1 MRILISAILFLVLAK
16 PVNAEIEK
24 SAVRSIS
31 ENLPGDEPAP
41 SALIL
46 DIGGRNAIFPVPEAS
61 VSISKQSPEMFGILQ
76 KFVPPGSV
84 LLDALAKSSEME
96 RLATGESETL
106 DNYFFITEMTVNRK
120 KDFDKK
126 MYDDLVVFLEK
137 QGKQLVENEA
147 GDMIKA
153 HTKKAS
159 EELSKQ
165 YDQKVDVR
173 ISDIGFLG
181 VYKKTPEIFIFSA
194 RSKVSD
200 GPDGAQDTVVSSA
213 ASIYLGGKIIMLVAY
228 GVEKPQE
235 ELHST
240 LTWTRTEIDKWSQAV
255 MQANSSSTKAE

>member
-1 MRILISAILFLVLAK
+1 MRILISAILFLLLAN